1 MVLFVCVAVSSI
13 DRYASIGSLSN
24 RSGSM
29 ATQVGSAADDRRLA
43 SVMSVEHQMAVKRGS
58 SVASGMLAQCLLTSC
73 CLSRSVEAA
82 DAVVIRSVRKIIF
95 LQREIN
101 QVPRELK
108 CWKLFASQA
117 LGVIMS
123 RKTPES
129 NMELIGRRITEISSY
144 TDNLTQPIRT
154 SLLYASHC
162 KAGGGSI

>member
-95 LQREIN
+95 FAARNKSSAKRIKMLKTVCQPGTGSDY
-101 QVPRELK
+101 VPEN
-108 CWKLFASQA
+108 
-117 LGVIMS
+117 
-123 RKTPES
+123 P
-129 NMELIGRRITEISSY
+129 RIKHGI
-144 TDNLTQPIRT
+144 DRT
-154 SLLYASHC
+154 THYRDIVLH
-162 KAGGGSI
+162 